1 MADLPIFLDYNSTTP
16 VDAKVLEWMMPAF
29 TLHYGNP
36 SSSNHPFGWAA
47 SEFIKIAREEVAE
60 LIGSEPGEIIFTS
73 GATEA
78 INLAIKG
85 VAEAYSQKGRHIIT
99 FSTEHKAV
107 LDTCS
112 YLDSKGFSIT
122 KLGVDNNGLPD
133 LNELEESI
141 TGETI
146 LIAAMY
152 ANNETGVIF
161 PVKDIAE
168 IAKKHKILFF
178 SDATQAA
185 GKIPV
190 NFREDGIHIAS
201 ISAHKL
207 YGPKGAGA
215 LYISRKNPR
224 VSLLPLIHG
233 GGHEKGLRSGTLNVP
248 GIAGLGRAC
257 KLAKENLQLFEKLS
271 ELRNLL
277 EVNLLK
283 IPGSFV
289 NGSLTK
295 RLPNVTNIGFS
306 EIEGKRLLAG
316 ISPKIA
322 VSSGSAC
329 TSALPQPSHVLKAMG
344 LSDPHAAASLR
355 FSLGKYTTLEEINFT
370 TELVTQ
376 TVNNLKAI

>member
-1 MADLPIFLDYNSTTP
+1 MAELPIFMDYNSTTP
-16 VDAKVLEWMMPAF
+16 VDAKVLEWMVPAF
-29 TLHYGNP
+29 TLHFGNR

-178 SDATQAA
+178 SDATQA
-185 GKIPV
+185 
-190 NFREDGIHIAS
+190 
-201 ISAHKL
+201 
-207 YGPKGAGA
+207 
-215 LYISRKNPR
+215 
-224 VSLLPLIHG
+224 
-233 GGHEKGLRSGTLNVP
+233 
-248 GIAGLGRAC
+248 
-257 KLAKENLQLFEKLS
+257 
-271 ELRNLL
+271 
-277 EVNLLK
+277 
-283 IPGSFV
+283 
-289 NGSLTK
+289 
-295 RLPNVTNIGFS
+295 
-306 EIEGKRLLAG
+306 
-316 ISPKIA
+316 
-322 VSSGSAC
+322 
-329 TSALPQPSHVLKAMG
+329 
-344 LSDPHAAASLR
+344 
-355 FSLGKYTTLEEINFT
+355 
-370 TELVTQ
+370 
-376 TVNNLKAI
+376 